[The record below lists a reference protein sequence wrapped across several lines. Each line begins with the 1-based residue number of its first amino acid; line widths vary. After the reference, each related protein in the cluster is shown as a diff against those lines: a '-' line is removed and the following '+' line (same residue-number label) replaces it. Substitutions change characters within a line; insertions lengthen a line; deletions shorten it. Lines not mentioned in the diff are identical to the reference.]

1 MHCTIHFHNDYTTT
15 TRRCLNHFIIYLSL
29 CNDLKV
35 RLNGKIVALND
46 NVLIINHNDLYTILG
61 GTQIIE
67 TKIPLFLLAQNHY
80 NLFNSHYNY
89 QKLQSSHTL
98 KLLIFHIIN
107 EYHYNN
113 TINTLLLFDIIQLLN
128 TETYVTHS
136 KIYKPIIC
144 STSNSLN
151 NVASYIN
158 RYSLEKLS
166 SHYLAQKLYF
176 STSYIS
182 LLFSRKLTVNF
193 KYYLTSLKIALSIP
207 ELLFTN
213 SSITSIAYFFGFK
226 NYYNYLTHF
235 KRYLNT
241 TPHAYRQQYTYI
253 PYCPNIYINVSPT
266 EFQNCHIH

>member
-1 MHCTIHFHNDYTTT
+1 MHCTIHFYNNYTTT
-15 TRRCLNHFIIYLSL
+15 TCRCLNHFIIYLSL

-35 RLNGKIVALND
+35 RLNGKIIALND

-61 GTQIIE
+61 ATQIIE
-67 TKIPLFLLAQNHY
+67 IKIPLFLFAQNHY
-80 NLFNSHYNY
+80 NLFISHYNY
-89 QKLQSSHTL
+89 QKLQSSHAV
-98 KLLIFHIIN
+98 KLLILQIIN

-113 TINTLLLFDIIQLLN
+113 TVKTTLLFDILQLLN
-128 TETYVTHS
+128 TEAYVTHN

-158 RYSLEKLS
+158 HYSLETIT

-207 ELLFTN
+207 ELLLTN

-226 NYYNYLTHF
+226 SYYNYLTHF
-235 KRYLNT
+235 KQNLNT
-241 TPHAYRQQYTYI
+241 TPHAYRQQYTHL
-253 PYCPNIYINVSPT
+253 PNCPNIYINVSPT
-266 EFQNCHIH
+266 EFQNRHTH